1 MSNKILSI
9 AKIII
14 NLHSQEKKILI
25 KKSLRAQIKTQ
36 FLDEDID
43 KKVLRQKIDRQFQ
56 QTY

>member
-1 MSNKILSI
+1 MSNKIFSI

>member
-43 KKVLRQKIDRQFQ
+43 KKVLDNRLIDSFD
-56 QTY
+56 